1 MGNSDGKHT
10 KASSVSPSWRVVAS
24 FLLVTKEATWALPRQ
39 VSLFFFFSFL
49 VVSILS
55 SLEKRIASYD
65 FDLVSLQKKK
75 KKNLKLLC

>member
-1 MGNSDGKHT
+1 MGIA
-10 KASSVSPSWRVVAS
+10 KASIA
-24 FLLVTKEATWALPRQ
+24 
-39 VSLFFFFSFL
+39 FFFFSFL

-75 KKNLKLLC
+75 RT